1 MKGNDK
7 LIGVLNQLLADEL
20 TAISQYMVHSEMC
33 ANWGYEKLHQ
43 AIEGQAMDEMHHAE
57 WLIQRIIFLEGAPIV
72 TKLNPIK
79 IGKSVPEMVT
89 TDQGS
94 EIDAVHAY
102 NAAIRLAQ
110 EVDDQ
115 ASVDLLRKILLMEEG
130 HVDWAEQQSDQIE
143 QMGRENYLA
152 NQTTGAAG

>member
-1 MKGNDK
+1 
-7 LIGVLNQLLADEL
+7 
-20 TAISQYMVHSEMC
+20 MVHSEMC
-33 ANWGYEKLHQ
+33 ANWGYEKLHK

-57 WLIQRIIFLEGAPIV
+57 WLIQRIIFLDGAPVV

-79 IGKSVPEMVT
+79 IGTSVPEMVT
-89 TDQGS
+89 NDQGG

-115 ASVDLLRKILLMEEG
+115 ATVDLLRKILLMEEG